1 MFMHVCGAGKEG
13 HITCI
18 ITGHTLIVYK
28 FLSPN
33 WGTMFGNE
41 APETLPN
48 FISGQSAFLNPSP
61 VFHLAL
67 G

>member
-1 MFMHVCGAGKEG
+1 MCVGQGKEG

-18 ITGHTLIVYK
+18 ITGHTLIIYK
-28 FLSPN
+28 FFSPN
-33 WGTMFGNE
+33 WGTMFGG
-41 APETLPN
+41 TSTKLTSN
-48 FISGQSAFLNPSP
+48 FISGQKRLPLNPSP